1 MNVAIIGSREFN
13 DYKLLEKSILEI
25 IVNNNIDITKIISG
39 GARGADKL
47 SEIYANKYK
56 IPIEI
61 ILPDWSIGKS
71 AGFIRNSDIINKCD
85 IVIAFWNGISKGT
98 LDSIKK
104 AKKLNKTVFIINF

>member
-39 GARGADKL
+39 GDKL